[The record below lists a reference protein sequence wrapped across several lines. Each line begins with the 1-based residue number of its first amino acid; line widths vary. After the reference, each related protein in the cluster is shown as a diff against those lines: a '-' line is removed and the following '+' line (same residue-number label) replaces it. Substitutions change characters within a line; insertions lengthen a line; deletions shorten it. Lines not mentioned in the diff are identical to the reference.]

1 MTNTQ
6 EVLAQAVV
14 AVGGETRTGQLEM
27 ALAVDKA
34 IKEHK
39 HLLVQAGTGTGKSLA
54 YLAPA
59 LALGETVV
67 VATATLALQRQI
79 LQRDLPAIKEQVS
92 KVLGRE
98 ISWAILKGRNHY
110 VCLDK
115 VSRGPEDEEPGLF
128 EIPISN
134 LAQQAKKLNNW
145 INETLTG
152 DRDELP
158 EGIDQRLWRGVSV
171 TGRECIGASRCSFA
185 QDCFSEIAKEN
196 AKVADLVITNH
207 ALLAIDAIEGLPVLP
222 EHVAVIVD
230 EGHEL
235 IDRATGA
242 VTKQISPAIIQRC
255 ANAAKR
261 FIELED
267 LQDIDDA
274 AEGLA
279 LVLDETASG
288 RITELNN
295 SLAGA
300 LARVRDTLQRA
311 ISEMRKN
318 KPDADDLE
326 ESAAFQRSR
335 VELEEVLQAVTAILQ
350 LNEFNV
356 LWIDESRR
364 QILNLAPLSVAGI
377 LKENLF
383 EKKPVILT
391 SATLKV
397 GENFDSLIG
406 NLGLEKDEVTTLDV
420 GSPFD
425 FQKQGILYVAKDL
438 PAPGRDGLS
447 QAAIEEMRDLV
458 TAIGGRALLL
468 MSSWNAVEQVAEKLS
483 DLDLNLLVAKKGEPI
498 SFLVEEFIQDETSVL
513 IGTIG
518 LWQGVD
524 IPGSS
529 ASLVVIDKIPFPRPD
544 DPIISARSALADSQ
558 GRSGF
563 ASVSLPKAALL
574 LAQGVGRLIR
584 KSSDK
589 GMVAVL
595 DPRLINA
602 NYAKR
607 LLKTLPPFWL
617 TTDPA
622 AARKSLVRLREEI
635 EAAVEAKS

>member
-1 MTNTQ
+1 M
-6 EVLAQAVV
+6 
-14 AVGGETRTGQLEM
+14 
-27 ALAVDKA
+27 
-34 IKEHK
+34 
-39 HLLVQAGTGTGKSLA
+39 
-54 YLAPA
+54 
-59 LALGETVV
+59 
-67 VATATLALQRQI
+67 
-79 LQRDLPAIKEQVS
+79 
-92 KVLGRE
+92 
-98 ISWAILKGRNHY
+98 
-110 VCLDK
+110 
-115 VSRGPEDEEPGLF
+115 
-128 EIPISN
+128 
-134 LAQQAKKLNNW
+134 
-145 INETLTG
+145 
-152 DRDELP
+152 
-158 EGIDQRLWRGVSV
+158 
-171 TGRECIGASRCSFA
+171 
-185 QDCFSEIAKEN
+185 
-196 AKVADLVITNH
+196 ITNH

-222 EHVAVIVD
+222 EHVAVIID

-255 ANAAKR
+255 ANAARR

-274 AEGLA
+274 AEGLG
-279 LVLDETASG
+279 LVLDEMKPG
-288 RITELNN
+288 RVTELNN

-300 LARVRDTLQRA
+300 LARVSDALQRA

-318 KPDADDLE
+318 KPDSEDLE
-326 ESAAFQRSR
+326 DSAAFQRTR
-335 VELEEVLQAVTAILQ
+335 GELEEVLQAISAILQ

-356 LWIDESRR
+356 LWIEESRR
-364 QILNLAPLSVAGI
+364 QMLNLAPLSVAGI
-377 LKENLF
+377 LRENLF

-406 NLGLEKDEVTTLDV
+406 SLGLKAEEVTTLDV

-425 FQKQGILYVAKDL
+425 FQKQGILYIAKDL
-438 PAPGRDGLS
+438 PAPTRDGLS
-447 QAAIEEMRDLV
+447 EAALVEMQDLV
-458 TAIGGRALLL
+458 KAMGGRALLL
-468 MSSWNAVEQVAEKLS
+468 MSSWNAVEQAANALAE
-483 DLDLNLLVAKKGEPI
+483 LDLNLLVAKKGEPV
-498 SFLVEEFIQDETSVL
+498 SFLVDEFFEDETSVL

-524 IPGSS
+524 IPGNS

-558 GRSGF
+558 GKSGF

-595 DPRLINA
+595 DPRLINS

-617 TTDPA
+617 TTDPIS
-622 AARKSLVRLREEI
+622 ARESLKRLREEI
-635 EAAVEAKS
+635 EAAVEA

>member
-1 MTNTQ
+1 
-6 EVLAQAVV
+6 
-14 AVGGETRTGQLEM
+14 
-27 ALAVDKA
+27 
-34 IKEHK
+34 
-39 HLLVQAGTGTGKSLA
+39 
-54 YLAPA
+54 
-59 LALGETVV
+59 
-67 VATATLALQRQI
+67 
-79 LQRDLPAIKEQVS
+79 
-92 KVLGRE
+92 
-98 ISWAILKGRNHY
+98 
-110 VCLDK
+110 
-115 VSRGPEDEEPGLF
+115 
-128 EIPISN
+128 
-134 LAQQAKKLNNW
+134 
-145 INETLTG
+145 
-152 DRDELP
+152 
-158 EGIDQRLWRGVSV
+158 
-171 TGRECIGASRCSFA
+171 
-185 QDCFSEIAKEN
+185 
-196 AKVADLVITNH
+196 
-207 ALLAIDAIEGLPVLP
+207 
-222 EHVAVIVD
+222 

-279 LVLDETASG
+279 LILEESTTG
-288 RITELNN
+288 RITELSN

-311 ISEMRKN
+311 INQMRKN
-318 KPDADDLE
+318 KPDADDVE

-350 LNEFNV
+350 LNEFSV

-458 TAIGGRALLL
+458 TAIGGRSLLL

>member
-1 MTNTQ
+1 MTGTK
-6 EVLAQAVV
+6 EVLAAAVA
-14 AVGGETRTGQLEM
+14 AVGGTPREGQ
-27 ALAVDKA
+27 ALMSEAVEKA

-59 LALGETVV
+59 LALGQSVV
-67 VATATLALQRQI
+67 IATATLALQRQI
-79 LQRDLPAIKEQVS
+79 LNRDLPAIKAQVS

-115 VSRGPEDEEPGLF
+115 ISRDPEEQPDGLF
-128 EIPISN
+128 EAPISN
-134 LAQQAKKLNNW
+134 LAQQAKKLNQW
-145 INETLTG
+145 ITETNTG
-152 DRDELP
+152 DRDDLP

-171 TGRECIGASRCSFA
+171 TGRECLGAQKCSFA
-185 QDCFSEIAKEN
+185 EDCFSEIAKEN
-196 AKVADLVITNH
+196 SRNSDLIITNH

-222 EHVAVIVD
+222 DHVAVIID

-242 VTKQISPAIIQRC
+242 VSKQISPAIIQRC

-261 FIELED
+261 FIETAD
-267 LQDIDDA
+267 LQDIDGA
-274 AEGLA
+274 AEALA
-279 LVLDETASG
+279 LILDETPTG
-288 RITELNN
+288 RIVEVSNT
-295 SLAGA
+295 LAGA
-300 LARVRDTLQRA
+300 LARVRDALVRA
-311 ISEMRKN
+311 IGEMRQN
-318 KPDADDLE
+318 KPDANDLDE
-326 ESAAFQRSR
+326 NAFYQRAR
-335 VELEEVLQAVTAILQ
+335 GELDEVLQGVAAMLQ
-350 LNEFNV
+350 FDEYSV

-364 QILNLAPLSVAGI
+364 QILNLAPLSVAKI

-383 EKKPVILT
+383 DKKPVILT

-397 GENFDSLIG
+397 GENFDSLTH
-406 NLGLEKDEVTTLDV
+406 NLGLSEADVTTLDV

-425 FQKQGILYVAKDL
+425 FQRQGILYVAKDL
-438 PAPGRDGLS
+438 PAPSRDGLS
-447 QAAIEEMRDLV
+447 QAALDEMRELV
-458 TAIGGRALLL
+458 EAMGGRALLL
-468 MSSWNAVEQVAEKLS
+468 MSSWRAVTQTEEALA
-483 DLDLNLLVAKKGEPI
+483 DLEINLLVAKKGEPV
-498 SFLVEEFIQDETSVL
+498 SFLIEEFLQDETSVL

-544 DPIISARSALADSQ
+544 DPIISGRSALADSQ
-558 GRSGF
+558 GKSGF

-584 KSSDK
+584 SSEDK

-595 DPRLINA
+595 DSRLINS
-602 NYAKR
+602 NYSKR
-607 LLKTLPPFWL
+607 LLRSLPPFWL
-617 TTDPA
+617 TTDPTE
-622 AARKSLVRLREEI
+622 ARKSLIRLREEI
-635 EAAVEAKS
+635 ESGS

>member
-1 MTNTQ
+1 MTTTQ
-6 EVLAQAVV
+6 EVLKAAVA
-14 AVGGETRTGQLEM
+14 AVGGEARSGQQEM
-27 ALAVDKA
+27 ALAVEKS

-79 LQRDLPAIKEQVS
+79 LQRDLPAIKDEVS

-110 VCLDK
+110 VCLEK
-115 VSRGPEDEEPGLF
+115 VSRGPEEEDAPGLF
-128 EIPISN
+128 EVPISN

-152 DRDELP
+152 DRDDLP
-158 EGIDQRLWRGVSV
+158 DGIDQRLWRGVSV

-196 AKVADLVITNH
+196 AKAADLVITNH

-242 VTKQISPAIIQRC
+242 VTKQVSPTIIQRC
-255 ANAAKR
+255 ANAARR
-261 FIELED
+261 FIEIED

-274 AEGLA
+274 AEGLG
-279 LVLDETASG
+279 LVLDETIPG
-288 RITELNN
+288 RVTELNN

-300 LARVRDTLQRA
+300 LARVRDTLQSA
-311 ISEMRKN
+311 VAQMRKN
-318 KPDADDLE
+318 KPDSDDLE
-326 ESAAFQRSR
+326 ESAAFQRTR
-335 VELEEVLQAVTAILQ
+335 GELEEVLQAVSAILQ
-350 LNEFNV
+350 LNEFSV
-356 LWIDESRR
+356 LWIDETRR
-364 QILNLAPLSVAGI
+364 QMLNLAPLSVAGI

-397 GENFDSLIG
+397 GENFDSLIS
-406 NLGLEKDEVTTLDV
+406 NLGLKTEEVTVLDV

-438 PAPGRDGLS
+438 PAPSRDGLS
-447 QAAIEEMRDLV
+447 QAALNEMRDLV
-458 TAIGGRALLL
+458 TEMGGRALLL
-468 MSSWNAVEQVAEKLS
+468 MSSWNAVEQVADALI
-483 DLDLNLLVAKKGEPI
+483 DLNLNLLVAKKGEPV
-498 SFLVEEFIQDETSVL
+498 SFLVDEFIEDETSVL

-589 GMVAVL
+589 GMVAIL
-595 DPRLINA
+595 DPRLINS

-622 AARKSLVRLREEI
+622 AARESLKRLREEI
-635 EAAVEAKS
+635 EAAVEA

>member
-1 MTNTQ
+1 MTNT
-6 EVLAQAVV
+6 EAALAAAVS
-14 AVGGETRTGQLEM
+14 AVGGEVRTGQIEM
-27 ALAVDKA
+27 ANAIEKA

-79 LQRDLPAIKEQVS
+79 LNRDLPSIKDEVS
-92 KVLGRE
+92 NVLGRE

-115 VSRGPEDEEPGLF
+115 VSRGPEENDDAGLF
-128 EIPISN
+128 EVPISN
-134 LAQQAKKLNNW
+134 LAAQAKKLNSW
-145 INETLTG
+145 IEQTTTG
-152 DRDELP
+152 DRDDLP

-171 TGRECIGASRCSFA
+171 TGRECIGAQKCSFA

-196 AKVADLVITNH
+196 AKSSDLVITNH

-222 EHVAVIVD
+222 EHVAVVID

-242 VTKQISPAIIQRC
+242 VTKQISPVLIQRC
-255 ANAAKR
+255 ANAARR
-261 FIELED
+261 FIEIED
-267 LQDIDDA
+267 LQDIDDS
-274 AEGLA
+274 AEGLG
-279 LVLDETASG
+279 LILQELYPG
-288 RITELNN
+288 RIEVLNN

-300 LARVRDTLQRA
+300 LARVRDGINHALGV
-311 ISEMRKN
+311 MRKN

-326 ESAAFQRSR
+326 ESASFQRAR
-335 VELEEVLQAVTAILQ
+335 GELEEILQAVASMLE
-350 LNEFNV
+350 LDEFKV

-364 QILNLAPLSVAGI
+364 QVLNLAPLSVGGI
-377 LKENLF
+377 LRENLF
-383 EKKPVILT
+383 DKKPVILT

-397 GENFDSLIG
+397 ADGFDSLIN
-406 NLGLEKDEVTTLDV
+406 NLGLKNEEVTTLDV

-425 FQKQGILYVAKDL
+425 FQKQGILYVAQDL
-438 PAPGRDGLS
+438 PSPTRDGLS
-447 QAAIEEMRDLV
+447 AEAISEIKDLIQ
-458 TAIGGRALLL
+458 AIGGRTLLL
-468 MSSWNAVEQVAEKLS
+468 MSSWRAVEQLEAELTDLS
-483 DLDLNLLVAKKGEPI
+483 VNLLVAKKGEPV
-498 SFLVEEFIQDETSVL
+498 SFLVDEFSHDETSVL

-529 ASLVVIDKIPFPRPD
+529 ASLVIIDKIPFPRPD
-544 DPIISARSALADSQ
+544 DPIISARSALADAQ

-563 ASVSLPKAALL
+563 ASVALPKAALL

-584 KSSDK
+584 NSTDK

-595 DPRLINA
+595 DPRLVNA

-607 LLKTLPPFWL
+607 LLKSLPPFWL
-617 TTDPA
+617 TTDPKK
-622 AARKSLVRLREEI
+622 ARESLKRLKLEI
-635 EAAVEAKS
+635 EN